1 MTDIVI
7 FDQLADVKRLTVNE
21 AFKHL
26 EDRFRTERGRYL
38 ARMLDANTSPEETV
52 CLKAVVNALET
63 LSPMALAET
72 VLKIEVKNRKVAHPE
87 LFKIRKATG

>member
-63 LSPMALAET
+63 LSPMAIAEA
-72 VLKIEVKNRKVAHPE
+72 VLRIEVKNSKMKNPDMWKV
-87 LFKIRKATG
+87 KKKA

>member
-1 MTDIVI
+1 MTDIVL
-7 FDQLADVKRLTVNE
+7 FDQMADVKRLTVDE
-21 AFKHL
+21 AFLHL

-38 ARMLDANTSPEETV
+38 AKMLNSDTSPEETV

-72 VLKIEVKNRKVAHPE
+72 VLKIEVKNSKMKNPDMW
-87 LFKIRKATG
+87 KIRKA